1 MQLTYTLGVGG
12 FKLSFGKGGCGG
24 LGGRGGGLSPCI
36 PVVIPFL
43 PKTATKALRILK
55 LKHKAIEMY
64 TILVLVYFKTSEKF
78 LLTCTGTNKNI
89 TEQK

>member
-43 PKTATKALRILK
+43 PKTALRYIKA
-55 LKHKAIEMY
+55 KAKSCGN
-64 TILVLVYFKTSEKF
+64 VHNF
-78 LLTCTGTNKNI
+78 
-89 TEQK
+89 Q

>member
-43 PKTATKALRILK
+43 PKTAIKELRHIKA
-55 LKHKAIEMY
+55 KA
-64 TILVLVYFKTSEKF
+64 
-78 LLTCTGTNKNI
+78 
-89 TEQK
+89 